1 MNKVVFL
8 DRDGT
13 VNVEVDYLHKKEDFK
28 FEENADKAIKII
40 NDLGYKVIVVTNQ
53 SGIARGY
60 YTENDLKTL
69 HVYLDEELNKIGA
82 KVDAYYYCPHHP
94 NAKLDEYKIDCECRK
109 PEIGMFMEA
118 AKDFSIDFS
127 KSIIVGDKISDLE
140 AGVRLGMKTVLV
152 ETGHGAEEKDKI
164 YFKTDICKNLYEFA
178 LILNEKNSSRKNRSF
193 IAL

>member
-13 VNVEVDYLHKKEDFK
+13 INVEVDYLHKKEDFK

-69 HVYLDEELNKIGA
+69 HVYLDEELKKIGA

-127 KSIIVGDKISDLE
+127 NSIIVGDKISDLE

-178 LILNEKNSSRKNRSF
+178 LILNEKN
-193 IAL
+193 